1 MCKGRTLVHYNSASM
16 TSVRYG
22 RNCRAVK
29 IVWKGSYLSF
39 TNLKATGG
47 VPDLVSPFASSC
59 NSRALHM
66 APWPL
71 WMAPAALHII
81 CCHGDCQRSQ
91 SIPGSCCHRKW
102 WMHLQVCSLLPL
114 INLARLMRLKN
125 CTSFYSTKTCL
136 VDHADSTND

>member
-47 VPDLVSPFASSC
+47 VPDLVLTICIILQFSGPSYGTLAIVDGPSGSAYYLLSWRLSKEPEHSWVVLPSQMVDALTGLLTPASYKPGSIDEIEK
-59 NSRALHM
+59 
-66 APWPL
+66 
-71 WMAPAALHII
+71 LHIFLFY
-81 CCHGDCQRSQ
+81 Q
-91 SIPGSCCHRKW
+91 
-102 WMHLQVCSLLPL
+102 
-114 INLARLMRLKN
+114 NLSGRPCRLN
-125 CTSFYSTKTCL
+125 E
-136 VDHADSTND
+136 